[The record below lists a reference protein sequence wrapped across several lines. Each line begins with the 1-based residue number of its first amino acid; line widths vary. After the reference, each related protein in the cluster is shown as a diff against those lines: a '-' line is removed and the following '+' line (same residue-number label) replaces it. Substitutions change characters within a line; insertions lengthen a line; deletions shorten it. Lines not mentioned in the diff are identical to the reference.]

1 MNLSL
6 STASSKCILTEGHY
20 LYIIFTAK
28 SVTISHHGVIKG
40 ETRYMVQKTT
50 DLLGAPARY
59 NKCLYFL
66 RYEDFEG
73 YFVFNTIDKTLRYET
88 LKL

>member
-1 MNLSL
+1 
-6 STASSKCILTEGHY
+6 
-20 LYIIFTAK
+20 
-28 SVTISHHGVIKG
+28 
-40 ETRYMVQKTT
+40 MVQKTT